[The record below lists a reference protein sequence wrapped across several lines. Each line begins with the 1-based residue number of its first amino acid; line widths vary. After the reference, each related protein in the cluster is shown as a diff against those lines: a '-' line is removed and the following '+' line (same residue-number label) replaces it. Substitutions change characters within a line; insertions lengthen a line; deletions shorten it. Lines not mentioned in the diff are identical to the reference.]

1 MFKTLQ
7 TKFSGLP
14 RGLQFALALVAG
26 VASFLLAFKTGTR
39 GGDPIADAQSMMAK
53 PASSAKPTAG
63 AASPNP
69 AQAVASQEPAST
81 PVPSRLTPGILQN
94 PFAPLNLN
102 ASMDKSVVVA
112 VAEPK
117 PEKKPTPKPPPPPI
131 APPPPPPQVQAPPT
145 APPLPFVVV
154 GSIRGQGIARGKPV
168 VFLNDKGVSLV
179 VTQGD
184 DIHGTYKVEE
194 INASTIVFTY
204 LPLGQRQYLP
214 LAK

>member
-1 MFKTLQ
+1 MFNSLQ
-7 TKFSGLP
+7 TKFSGMP
-14 RGLQFALALVAG
+14 RALQFAVVLVAG

-39 GGDPIADAQSMMAK
+39 GGDPVADAQSMMAK
-53 PASSAKPTAG
+53 PNKLVSDT
-63 AASPNP
+63 ASPIP
-69 AQAVASQEPAST
+69 AQSIAPQEPAST
-81 PVPSRLTPGILQN
+81 PTPSRLTSDILQN

-102 ASMDKSVVVA
+102 ASMDKPVVVA

-117 PEKKPTPKPPPPPI
+117 PKKEPTPKPPPPPV
-131 APPPPPPQVQAPPT
+131 APPPPPPQVVAPPT

-154 GSIRGQGIARGKPV
+154 GSIRGQGIAQGKQV
-168 VFLNDKGVSLV
+168 VFLSDKGVSLV

-194 INASTIVFTY
+194 INSNAIVFTY
-204 LPLGQRQYLP
+204 LPLGQRQSLP